1 MQNENS
7 FTSGRF
13 LLTLK
18 INPLTIKGFHFC
30 RIADEVRLRISEFTS
45 YSA

>member
-7 FTSGRF
+7 FTNKRF

-18 INPLTIKGFHFC
+18 INPQTIKNWIHTN
-30 RIADEVRLRISEFTS
+30 IIDKIE
-45 YSA
+45 